1 MVVREEA
8 TGESTAVVMTGLI
21 RSDVRLVPHIH
32 IELADRVGHKGSG
45 GRDPVATLCE
55 TGSIHVEGG
64 LMKFAAALCCS
75 LGLLSATAMAQ
86 TPAPDPVGGPFLHA
100 EPAVELFKCVK
111 YKDLCEMAPCHVK
124 KVIQVRNPCKR
135 CCTDPECVNIEICV
149 PETCPCDD
157 EPCVLSLFG
166 GRRVRYD
173 YGKYEVDVR
182 VKRGYIEVD
191 YQD

>member
-1 MVVREEA
+1 MR
-8 TGESTAVVMTGLI
+8 
-21 RSDVRLVPHIH
+21 
-32 IELADRVGHKGSG
+32 
-45 GRDPVATLCE
+45 
-55 TGSIHVEGG
+55 
-64 LMKFAAALCCS
+64 FAAALFCS
-75 LGLLSATAMAQ
+75 LGLLGATAFAQ
-86 TPAPDPVGGPFLHA
+86 SPTPDPVSGVAGHVAAP
-100 EPAVELFKCVK
+100 EVELFKYVK
-111 YKDLCEMAPCHVK
+111 YKDLCEMAPCHVTR
-124 KVIQVRNPCKR
+124 VIQVRNPCKR